1 MGTRN
6 LIAVYIDGQY
16 KVAQYCQWDGYPD
29 GNGVECLKFL
39 RERMDREKFAESV
52 RNVEFLTEDEERTIR
67 KRYDAENV
75 FNIDGI
81 TRSIKAD
88 YPELSRDTGAKIL
101 DIIAKKNGHVKL
113 SNQLGFADDSLFCEW
128 AWVIDFDRNT
138 FEGYQGFNHTPLDK
152 RERFHSYMDHVPRKY
167 YAVKLVQS
175 WYIHNLPTEEE
186 FLEAFKACEEDSE

>member
-16 KVAQYCQWDGYPD
+16 KVAQYCQWDGCPD
-29 GNGVECLKFL
+29 GNGVECLRFL
-39 RERMDREKFAESV
+39 RERMDRKKFAKSV
-52 RNVEFLTEDEERTIR
+52 RNVEFLTEDEERAIR

-81 TRSIKAD
+81 TGSIKAD
-88 YPELSRDTGAKIL
+88 YPELSRDTGVKIL
-101 DIIAKKNGHVKL
+101 DIIAMKDGHVKL

-138 FEGYQGFNHTPLDK
+138 FEGYVGFNHTPLDK

-175 WYIHNLPTEEE
+175 WYLDNLPTEEE
-186 FLEAFKACEEDSE
+186 FLEAFKECEEDSE